1 MVDLDAKTHQTGVLS
16 PIVPPRQIDIELLL
30 SISSDVASQRTLQDL
45 LDKAVSRT
53 RDDYGLYHVQ
63 IYLLDEY
70 DQKRLVLASGSG
82 DTGKQLVGMGHSIS
96 LTHVNSVV
104 ARAARERVAVVVN
117 DVFDSP
123 SFLPN
128 PYLPLIR
135 SEMAIPMMAGGYL
148 VGILDLQADVTE
160 RFTDQDRRVQTM
172 LAEQVAVAVQN
183 ARITD
188 RATRQARNLNT
199 VAEVAREINRQRESA
214 ELLWT
219 VADLTRERFDLY
231 HVHIYLYDKDRERLV
246 LSAASGF
253 VGRTQVQSGQ
263 SIPMSREQSLVARC
277 ARERRPITIDDV
289 STEPNHLPNPFLPD
303 TLSEMVVP
311 MEDGDTLI
319 GVLDVQSTRR
329 RAFDLNDVE
338 TQTILAGQVAQAV
351 LNARAFESVRQAER
365 EARLLADVTEN
376 TPIGIYVYQL
386 EDANDPTSLRIRVAN
401 AATAT
406 VAGVSPEDVIGKR
419 IIEAFPNLEGSPVP
433 GIYANVALTG
443 QAAFLGDAAYKRR
456 DGSTT
461 IFNVTA
467 FPLPNQ
473 SVGISLEDVTSRR
486 EAEAQN
492 KLLADVTENSPIGI
506 YVFQLENPDDPTSLR
521 VRVANA
527 TALGISSLR
536 AEEVME
542 KPILEAFPELIGTPV
557 PGIYAQVI
565 TTGQAVQLGES
576 TYTLRTGET
585 VVFNIQ
591 AFPLPNQSVGI
602 SFEDVTS
609 RREAEAQNK
618 LLADVTENSPI
629 GIYVYQLEDAD
640 DPLSLRVTVANAAS
654 ARATGIDPATV
665 LGKRIKDAFPA
676 LAETAIPH
684 LYSQVALTGNPFHV
698 GEVPYTHGDGEA
710 HIYDVMAF
718 PLPNQSVGISF
729 ENITERKHAE
739 ERLQLLTAAV
749 EATTS
754 GISVADAR
762 QSDNPVIYVNPA
774 YSAITGYD
782 SEEIIG
788 RNTRFLQGE
797 DKDQPGLHEIR
808 TGIKEQR
815 PVRAIVRN
823 YRKGGEM
830 FYSQIAISPLRNEE
844 GEVTHFV
851 GINTDVTERVQAE
864 ERERR
869 RANELATVADIS
881 AQVSAS
887 RQVSELLFAAANR
900 MAEGFDLY
908 HCNIYVYDPDRHA
921 LKLAA
926 ASGPIGEMLVKSAHF
941 IPFNAVSLVARAAR
955 TREVVTEN
963 NTLGSMDFL
972 PNPMLPKT
980 RAEMAVPMIVAGQL
994 MGVLDVQ
1001 SNIINRFDAEAAQ
1014 VQTTLAAQIGIALEN
1029 ARAYGAMQEQADRD
1043 RETAERLREV
1053 DRLKS
1058 QFLANMSHELRTPL
1072 NSIIGY
1078 SEILIDGMDGD
1089 LTEDAQ
1095 EDVQAIHE
1103 SGQHLLSLINEI
1115 LDLAKIEA
1123 GQMRLDFEPIAPLE
1137 ISNEVLKIGNALK
1150 KDKPLTLAV
1159 EVVGGGDLPP
1169 VSADPFRMKQV
1180 ILNLVSNGVKFT
1192 EQGSVTIRLEKVE
1205 NGVKFMVVDTGVGI
1219 SNEHLDLIFE
1229 RFSQLDGS
1237 STRRAGGTGLGLTI
1251 TRQLVQMHG
1260 SDISV
1265 ESEVGKGSVFSFVL
1279 PVAQK

>member
-1 MVDLDAKTHQTGVLS
+1 MVDLDAKTHQTGILN
-16 PIVPPRQIDIELLL
+16 PISAPRQIDIELLL
-30 SISSDVASQRTLQDL
+30 SISSDVASQRTLQEL
-45 LDKAVSRT
+45 LDKAVQRT

-70 DQKRLVLASGSG
+70 DQKRLMLVSGSG
-82 DTGKQLVGMGHSIS
+82 DAGKQLVSMGHSIS
-96 LTHVNSVV
+96 LTHLNSVV

-135 SEMAIPMMAGGYL
+135 SEMAIPMMSGGYL
-148 VGILDLQADVTE
+148 VGILDLQADVTD

-183 ARITD
+183 ARITE
-188 RATRQARNLNT
+188 RATHQARNLNT

-219 VADLTRERFDLY
+219 VADLTRDRFDLY
-231 HVHIYLYDKDRERLV
+231 HVHIYLYDKVNERLV
-246 LSAASGF
+246 LSAASGL

-263 SIPMSREQSLVARC
+263 SIPLNREQSLVARC

-303 TLSEMVVP
+303 THSELVVP
-311 MEDGDTLI
+311 IEDGDTLI
-319 GVLDVQSTRR
+319 GVLDAQSTRR

-351 LNARAFESVRQAER
+351 LNARAFETVRQAER

-376 TPIGIYVYQL
+376 SPIGIYVYQL
-386 EDANDPTSLRIRVAN
+386 EDPDNPLSLRLKVAN
-401 AATAT
+401 AASQEAT
-406 VAGVSPEDVIGKR
+406 GVEPDTILGKR
-419 IIEAFPNLEGSPVP
+419 IGEAFSGLVETPIPK
-433 GIYANVALTG
+433 IYTQVALTG
-443 QAAFLGDAAYKRR
+443 VPFYVGEVPYTHHNGQQLIYDVRAFG
-456 DGSTT
+456 
-461 IFNVTA
+461 
-467 FPLPNQ
+467 
-473 SVGISLEDVTSRR
+473 
-486 EAEAQN
+486 
-492 KLLADVTENSPIGI
+492 
-506 YVFQLENPDDPTSLR
+506 
-521 VRVANA
+521 
-527 TALGISSLR
+527 
-536 AEEVME
+536 
-542 KPILEAFPELIGTPV
+542 
-557 PGIYAQVI
+557 
-565 TTGQAVQLGES
+565 
-576 TYTLRTGET
+576 
-585 VVFNIQ
+585 
-591 AFPLPNQSVGI
+591 LPNQSVGI
-602 SFEDVTS
+602 SFQNITE
-609 RREAEAQNK
+609 RKLAEAENK

-710 HIYDVMAF
+710 FIYDVMAF

-729 ENITERKHAE
+729 ENITERKKAE

-754 GISVADAR
+754 GISIADAR
-762 QSDNPVIYVNPA
+762 QPDNPVIYVNPA

-797 DKDQPGLHEIR
+797 DKDQEGLNEIR
-808 TGIKEQR
+808 AGIKEER

-830 FYSQIAISPLRNEE
+830 FYSQVTISPLRNEE
-844 GEVTHFV
+844 GKVTHFV
-851 GINTDVTERVQAE
+851 GINSDVTDRVLAE
-864 ERERR
+864 QHERR
-869 RANELATVADIS
+869 RANELATVAEIS
-881 AQVSAS
+881 TQVSAS
-887 RQVSELLFAAANR
+887 REVSDLLFAAANR
-900 MAEGFDLY
+900 MVEGFDLY
-908 HCNIYVYDPDRHA
+908 HCNIYVYDPERHA

-926 ASGPIGEMLVKSAHF
+926 ASGSIGQMLVKSAHF

-963 NTLGSMDFL
+963 DTLGSADFL

-1001 SNIINRFDAEAAQ
+1001 SSKVNRFDEEDAQ
-1014 VQTTLAAQIGIALEN
+1014 VKSTLAAQIGIALEN
-1029 ARAYGAMQEQADRD
+1029 ARAYTAMQEQAERD

-1123 GQMRLDFEPIAPLE
+1123 GQMRLEFEPIAPLD

-1150 KDKPLTLAV
+1150 KDKPLELAV

-1192 EQGSVTIRLEKVE
+1192 EEGSVTIRLEKVDS
-1205 NGVKFMVVDTGVGI
+1205 GVKFMVTDTGVGI
-1219 SNEHLDLIFE
+1219 SPEHLDVIFE
-1229 RFSQLDGS
+1229 RFSQVDGS
-1237 STRRAGGTGLGLTI
+1237 STRRVGGTGLGLTI

-1265 ESEVGKGSVFSFVL
+1265 ESEVGKGSTFSFVL
-1279 PVAQK
+1279 PVAS